1 MAYKIGIFGGTF
13 DPFTEAHLAIVKAAI
28 DQKLVD
34 EVYIIPTIV
43 DYHRNGKE
51 RWLPNYKRLY
61 VIGKIIDQV
70 KGNYTYQDKIHVY
83 EYEYEFAKENAPY
96 IINKRRYIDTLNQ
109 FIYAYNHGY
118 TDGCTDADD
127 IEYYTIIGTD
137 SYKNFET
144 WTDWEEILKLSKLI
158 VVNGRDG
165 EDIQL
170 DIPKIDLR
178 IDPKYLSISSTKIR
192 EQYKNKDRPIDQYL
206 GDMLSNE
213 VAESVQ
219 YTTPIF
225 ELVKKT
231 IYGLDFRPVG
241 INSKDWVSIV
251 VEYNGRFL
259 LVKQLRYGLMK
270 EQIEFPCGMIENG
283 EEPLVAAR
291 RELQEETGI
300 ELLNDSQIK
309 YLGKY
314 AANPAFMNNFMYY
327 YYVNLDTAEFV
338 QGDTNFDEHEKI
350 EKLWMNK
357 EEFMNKVNNC
367 DSDCAS
373 VFIALAV
380 NMLKNNKIN

>member
-1 MAYKIGIFGGTF
+1 MAYKVGIFGGTF

-28 DQKLVD
+28 DQELVD
-34 EVYIIPTIV
+34 EVHIIPTIV
-43 DYHRNGKE
+43 DYHRNDKD
-51 RWLPNYKRLY
+51 RWLSNDKRLE
-61 VIGKIIDQV
+61 VINKIIDHL
-70 KGNYTYQDKIHVY
+70 KGNYIYRNRIFVNQN
-83 EYEYEFAKENAPY
+83 EYCFARENAPY

-109 FIYAYNHGY
+109 FIYDCNISYNSL
-118 TDGCTDADD
+118 DD

-137 SYKNFET
+137 SYKNFKT
-144 WTDWEEILKLSKLI
+144 WTDWEEILRLSKLI

-178 IDPKYLSISSTKIR
+178 IDSKFLSISSTKIR
-192 EQYKNKDRPIDQYL
+192 EQYKNKDRSIEHYL
-206 GDMLSNE
+206 GDILSNG
-213 VAESVQ
+213 VSESVQ
-219 YTTPIF
+219 YVTPIF

-231 IYGLDFRPVG
+231 VYGLDFRPVG

-251 VEYNGRFL
+251 VEHNGKYL

-270 EQIEFPCGMIENG
+270 DQIEFPCGMVENG
-283 EEPLVAAR
+283 EESLVAAK

-300 ELLNDSQIK
+300 ELLNDSQIH

-314 AANPAFMNNFMYY
+314 AANPGFMNNYMHY

-357 EEFMNKVNNC
+357 NEFIDKVHNC

-373 VFIALAV
+373 VFMALAV
-380 NMLKNNKIN
+380 NMLEIFSIN

>member
-1 MAYKIGIFGGTF
+1 MTYKIGIFGGTF

-34 EVYIIPTIV
+34 EVHIIPTIV
-43 DYHRNGKE
+43 DYHRNGKD
-51 RWLPNYKRLY
+51 RWLSNDNRLD
-61 VIGKIIDQV
+61 VIRKIIDHL
-70 KGNYTYQDKIHVY
+70 KGNYIYGNRIFINQN
-83 EYEYEFAKENAPY
+83 EYCFARDNAPY

-109 FIYAYNHGY
+109 FIYDCNSRY
-118 TDGCTDADD
+118 TGFNNV
-127 IEYYTIIGTD
+127 EYYTIIGTD
-137 SYKNFET
+137 SYKNFKT
-144 WTDWEEILKLSKLI
+144 WTDWEEILRLSKLI

-192 EQYKNKDRPIDQYL
+192 EQYKNKDRSIEHYL
-206 GDMLSNE
+206 ADTLSNGIVE
-213 VAESVQ
+213 NVQ

-225 ELVKKT
+225 NLVKKT
-231 IYGLDFRPVG
+231 VFGLDFRPVG

-251 VEYNGRFL
+251 VEHNGKFL

-270 EQIEFPCGMIENG
+270 EQIEFPCGMIEKG
-283 EEPLVAAR
+283 EEPLVAAK

-309 YLGKY
+309 YFGKY
-314 AANPAFMNNFMYY
+314 AANPAFMNNYMHY
-327 YYVNLDTAEFV
+327 YYVNLDTTEFV

-350 EKLWMNK
+350 ERLWMDKN
-357 EEFMNKVNNC
+357 EFINKVKNC
-367 DSDCAS
+367 DSECSS
-373 VFIALAV
+373 VFMALAV
-380 NMLKNNKIN
+380 FKMFN